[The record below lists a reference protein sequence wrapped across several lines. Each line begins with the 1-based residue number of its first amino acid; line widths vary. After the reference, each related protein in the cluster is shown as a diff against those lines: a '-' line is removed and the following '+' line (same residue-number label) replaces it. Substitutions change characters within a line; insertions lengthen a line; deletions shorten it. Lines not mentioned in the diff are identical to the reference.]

1 MVIRGR
7 PAQIQRVREDV
18 EGALVV
24 YPFSDRDIF
33 SVLLALEE
41 ALANAIKHGN
51 RMDRH
56 KKVTIRYRVSSK
68 RFDIQIVDEGGG
80 FQPDEVP
87 DPTAE
92 ENLDRPSGRG
102 LFLTRQYMTEVA
114 FHPPGNRLS
123 MSLVRNPISSH
134 QVDHHPS
141 G

>member
-1 MVIRGR
+1 MQHSFLRSGIWHQMVIRGH

-24 YPFSDRDIF
+24 YPFSDREIF

-41 ALANAIKHGN
+41 ALANPIKHGN

-87 DPTAE
+87 ILSEPLRIPTSC
-92 ENLDRPSGRG
+92 D
-102 LFLTRQYMTEVA
+102 
-114 FHPPGNRLS
+114 H
-123 MSLVRNPISSH
+123 SSCLWCLAWL
-134 QVDHHPS
+134 P
-141 G
+141 